1 MTESD
6 LDTLIASAY
15 RAKDNAYSIIH
26 NFPTGAAVLTT
37 NGSFYQGCNVE
48 SVISGMGICAERNA
62 INHAVANGMYEF
74 EAIAVT
80 SNLDEP
86 IKPCG
91 MCLQYIGEF
100 SHISNIDIEIVMVGA
115 NGQINQSRISDML
128 PESFGPKSLGID
140 LSQYRNKSDQQNT
153 I

>member
-1 MTESD
+1 
-6 LDTLIASAY
+6 
-15 RAKDNAYSIIH
+15 
-26 NFPTGAAVLTT
+26 
-37 NGSFYQGCNVE
+37 
-48 SVISGMGICAERNA
+48 MGICAERNA